1 MSGGSP
7 SRGTLYDVLG
17 VAPGADDAELRRAYV
32 TLARRFHPD
41 VAGGDDQRMR
51 AINEAWGT
59 LGDPLRRARY
69 DSSLRAREP
78 SSAHVVR
85 DTGTVADDGID
96 LSDDVLRAT
105 VRLPGWLSLL
115 PVGLFAASAVAFVVG
130 VVLGATQ
137 VLAFAL
143 MSFALSCLLFLAS
156 PFIALFAS
164 RRASGHEG
172 G

>member
-1 MSGGSP
+1 MSEGGR
-7 SRGTLYDVLG
+7 SRGTLYEVLG

-69 DSSLRAREP
+69 DRSLRAAEP
-78 SSAHVVR
+78 SSAHDVGDAR
-85 DTGTVADDGID
+85 AAADDRLD
-96 LSDDVLRAT
+96 LSDDVLRPT
-105 VRLPGWLSLL
+105 VRLPGWLSVL

-130 VVLGATQ
+130 IVLGATQ

-164 RRASGHEG
+164 RRASDRGHG
-172 G
+172 